1 MKKVIFDT
9 NIWIFLLISKKLEF
23 IDDLLKNKK
32 ITFIFSDEL
41 IDEIIIV
48 ASREKFKKYFSS
60 HHVKSLINY
69 IISYGHKNYIISK
82 YDLCKDK
89 EDNYLLNLAIDSKSD
104 YLITG
109 DKELL
114 NTKHNF
120 DFNIIT
126 YSDFI
131 NLSI

>member
-9 NIWIFLLISKKLEF
+9 NIWVFLLISKKLEF

-32 ITFIFSDEL
+32 ISFIFSDEL

-48 ASREKFKKYFSS
+48 TSSEKFKKYFSS
-60 HHVKSLINY
+60 QHVKSLINY
-69 IISYGHKNYIISK
+69 IINYGQKNYIISK

-89 EDNYLLNLAIDSKSD
+89 EDNYLLNLAFDSKSD

-114 NTKHNF
+114 NTNHNF
-120 DFNIIT
+120 DFKIIT
-126 YSDFI
+126 YSDFMK
-131 NLSI
+131 LSL